1 MKNYTKKKG
10 GLLVDAFAADDA
22 NGINFGGILANNDR
36 NGDAKTGDTDG
47 NGGTLP
53 AIAPGTVAPL
63 GGNAAAR
70 LAEIAANVHAANTA
84 AAYES
89 DRAKFAA
96 WLELVALPCN
106 EVALLQYLTEL
117 SETAKESTLRRK
129 YVALR
134 HIANVTNP
142 AIFRT
147 FFKGVAKTLK
157 IEGKTIKQARAMHKD
172 NITEYCAAIDGN
184 RVADI
189 RNKALFLLC
198 YYGAFRSSELV
209 ALRWSDIAEIEKG
222 LRVHIDGKTGA
233 MDKFIAYKAVNCPV
247 AALNAWREINGGND
261 FVFVKVDKGGTPQN
275 TPLTRQGFNKIIK
288 SFNGAF
294 SSHSFRRG
302 FVSDAFKVGATI
314 PAIQAQTGHKLVS
327 TVVRYCEKDITANNA
342 VNLL

>member
-1 MKNYTKKKG
+1 MKTKYTKNK
-10 GLLVDAFAADDA
+10 GLLIDTFAGDDA
-22 NGINFGGILANNDR
+22 NGISIADTDR
-36 NGDAKTGDTDG
+36 NGGAVAT
-47 NGGTLP
+47 
-53 AIAPGTVAPL
+53 IAPETVAPL
-63 GGNAAAR
+63 LDGAAAER
-70 LAEIAANVHAANTA
+70 LAEIAANVHAANTS

-89 DRAKFAA
+89 DRAIFAA
-96 WLELVALPCN
+96 WLESVALPCN

-134 HIANVTNP
+134 HVANVTNP

-157 IEGKTIKQARAMHKD
+157 QEGKTLKQAKAMHKD
-172 NITEYCAAIDGN
+172 NVNEFIATLDGVKAADVRN
-184 RVADI
+184 R
-189 RNKALFLLC
+189 ALFLLC
-198 YYGAFRSSELV
+198 YYGAFRSSELC
-209 ALRWSDIAEIEKG
+209 ALRWSDIAEIDGG
-222 LRVHIDGKTGA
+222 LKVHIDGKTGA

-247 AALNAWREINGGND
+247 AALNAWRNLNGGNT
-261 FVFVKVDKGGTPQN
+261 FVFVKVDKGGTLQN

-327 TVVRYCEKDITANNA
+327 TVVRYCEKDITKNNA

>member
-1 MKNYTKKKG
+1 MKTKYTKKNG

-36 NGDAKTGDTDG
+36 NGNGIDDRAIGGDV
-47 NGGTLP
+47 P
-53 AIAPGTVAPL
+53 AIAPETVAPL

-70 LAEIAANVHAANTA
+70 LAEIAANVHAKNTT

-89 DRAKFAA
+89 DRAIFAA
-96 WLELVALPCN
+96 WLESVALPCN
-106 EVALLQYLTEL
+106 ELSLLQYLTEL

-134 HIANVTNP
+134 HVANVTNP

-157 IEGKTIKQARAMHKD
+157 IEGKTLKQARAMHKD
-172 NITEYCAAIDGN
+172 NITEYCAALDGN
-184 RVADI
+184 KIADI

-209 ALRWSDIAEIEKG
+209 ALRWSDIAEIDKG
-222 LRVHIDGKTGA
+222 LKIHIDGKTGA

-247 AALNAWREINGGND
+247 AALDAWRKVNGVNEY
-261 FVFVKVDKGGTPQN
+261 VFVKVDKGGNLLN

-288 SFNGAF
+288 GFNGAF

-302 FVSDAFKVGATI
+302 FVSDAFKVGASI